1 VVGSHSLFVTRI
13 VHEERRGDGLQMVHL
28 SGPYYR
34 YLALRGNAPP
44 RP

>member
-1 VVGSHSLFVTRI
+1 MRSGGT
-13 VHEERRGDGLQMVHL
+13 GLQMVHL

-44 RP
+44 RAQNPLVSGR